1 MAMAWPVSRSPWPG
15 VAPPLDWW
23 PPRWPSPSSARSPP
37 PPTCRGAGPPPS
49 CRARR
54 CSLSWPR
61 SPSPA
66 AWPPLPPRAYSWHW
80 SRRKLARLT
89 RAQTRSAPARLPAP
103 ARLRPWP
110 PARASAWPAAS
121 LTAPAARPN
130 LLVPPVPEPLHDLA
144 PALPL
149 SLPGLGH
156 AILRVPVMALVATAL
171 GLLTWLLLRLTPLG
185 LRLRALAEQ
194 PEAAERAGVATGALR
209 AGALIAAA
217 ALAGF
222 GGAALPLDSAVP
234 GLALA
239 GIVQG
244 RGFAALAIALLA
256 GRSLLAAGL
265 LCLPLGL
272 AWPLPAGHSS
282 AILWVA
288 LLLALTLRTRRAQRP
303 RALNWRDGSSA

>member
-1 MAMAWPVSRSPWPG
+1 M
-15 VAPPLDWW
+15 
-23 PPRWPSPSSARSPP
+23 
-37 PPTCRGAGPPPS
+37 
-49 CRARR
+49 
-54 CSLSWPR
+54 
-61 SPSPA
+61 
-66 AWPPLPPRAYSWHW
+66 
-80 SRRKLARLT
+80 
-89 RAQTRSAPARLPAP
+89 
-103 ARLRPWP
+103 
-110 PARASAWPAAS
+110 
-121 LTAPAARPN
+121 
-130 LLVPPVPEPLHDLA
+130 PPVPEPLHDLA
-144 PALPL
+144 PALLVATVLRAAAPLYLVVLGAVISQRAAVVNLGLEGAMTLGAAAGAWVAHGHGPLAGLAAGILVGGAAGTLQAVAVVGLGVDQLAAGIALDLLALATAAGLAAHSFPSGDLALALPRHLPALALPL

-171 GLLTWLLLRLTPLG
+171 SLLTWLLLRLTPLG

-303 RALNWRDGSSA
+303 RALNWRAGSSA